1 MFWIAAEVNTFGTI
15 IFIIFGSAEEQH
27 WNRDSSMMDP
37 IQVSQ
42 Q

>member
-15 IFIIFGSAEEQH
+15 IFIIFGSADEQH
-27 WNRDSSMMDP
+27 WNRDLSIMDAN
-37 IQVSQ
+37 QEYQ